1 MTRRRKDKQP
11 DPAAPTPDP
20 PKDEPRASAPPKTPP
35 GADAKGGRR
44 RRWTLVDSL
53 LAAALAVSLAVLG
66 WQVYRTYLR
75 GPAGRALPPPAAGDL
90 CQRLQDRGD
99 VLALG
104 RDALPP
110 CRLHGARLLAPADVT
125 PDGTLDRLLSERDDD
140 AVAGLLEQHD
150 VRTIVVST
158 TLANPSLLPKVTVRN
173 RLALYK
179 PSARFHALYLSEAAG
194 LYELVPGMLE
204 LSDDDG
210 AELVRLARAMLV
222 GVPYESRA
230 LPALTAQGDHEV
242 LVQVQGLRPIARQ
255 VPADPKSKNSKAF
268 TQHIRPAL
276 FAGGRGRTLL
286 EATTAAA
293 RELADRYRRRYES
306 REGPLPEAMAR
317 LTVEVE
323 VAYDFTDV
331 HTAVSGKPA
340 ETRYKSFLWRAIDLG
355 LHGIALDRD
364 TPRYQV
370 RPPSDAVYSGRK
382 QVEDLL
388 TRACRDYLD
397 ASREALDAARGLAG
411 QPQADAGELSKTLYR
426 LDPRLRVQRFRAHHF
441 RETKPGDE
449 PVVRLSRGIPPL
461 PATKAN
467 LSRRSL
473 QDGVYWATRWLVEN
487 LQPDGAFRYLYR
499 PELDYYLSD
508 KQIVEQYN
516 EVRHGLAS
524 YSLFMS
530 HREVPSPELWEA
542 AERSLRWNLDR
553 VVFGPAWTT
562 DPARK
567 ARLPSWAR
575 TDLPFGPPKPGGGTA
590 PADQWRCPHGELR
603 PIPPEMAY
611 VRHLDNA
618 KMGAVA
624 AAILAVSEKI
634 YQTPADRRDATLAE
648 LRPFLE
654 GFASFMLLMQHTT
667 GELAG
672 SFDHYFVSPEHG
684 HYRRSTTIYPG
695 EILFGLSRIYR
706 LTGDP
711 RIPPAFALAVEY
723 ERNYFTREAAIREP
737 DGTYEN
743 RRRADLVQFVPWISM
758 ALNDMA
764 LAVAVEDP
772 ARAREYAEFGIRV
785 SDWVVDVYLFDED
798 RTFYPEYLG
807 GYFKWEFEL
816 PAMHSMV
823 YAEGTASAFALAKR
837 FGDPRQERMRSATVL
852 GCRFAL
858 QQIVVPGRNDH
869 FLPNPDRAR
878 GGVRFGI
885 NSSEMR
891 TDYSYHTLSALNQTL
906 RYLTDEE
913 LAQL

>member
-1 MTRRRKDKQP
+1 MTRRRKDRTP
-11 DPAAPTPDP
+11 SSGTPAPSPAADP
-20 PKDEPRASAPPKTPP
+20 PQPAASPQTPP
-35 GADAKGGRR
+35 AGDRKESPR

-53 LAAALAVSLAVLG
+53 LTAALAASLVALG
-66 WQVYRTYLR
+66 WQIYRTYLH
-75 GPAGRALPPPAAGDL
+75 GPAAEDLPPPTAGDL
-90 CQRLQDRGD
+90 CHRLQDQGD

-104 RDALPP
+104 RDALPA
-110 CRLHGARLLAPADVT
+110 CELRGARLLTPNDLT
-125 PDGTLDRLLSERDDD
+125 PDGTLERLLSGRDDD
-140 AVAGLLEQHD
+140 AVARLLEQHG
-150 VRTIVVST
+150 VRHVVVSP

-179 PSARFHALYLSEAAG
+179 PSERFHALYLSEAAG
-194 LYELVPGMLE
+194 LYETIPGWPQLTGE
-204 LSDDDG
+204 EG
-210 AELVRLARAMLV
+210 AELVRLARATLA
-222 GVPYESRA
+222 GLPHEPPP
-230 LPALTAQGDHEV
+230 LPALTTEGDHEV
-242 LVQVQGLRPIARQ
+242 LVQLQGLKPIARD
-255 VPADPKSKNSKAF
+255 VPADPESKNSKPY

-276 FAGGRGRTLL
+276 FAGGRGRTLID
-286 EATTAAA
+286 ATKAAA
-293 RELADRYRRRYES
+293 AELAERYRRRYES
-306 REGPLPEAMAR
+306 REGPLPEALAR

-331 HTAVSGKPA
+331 YTAVSGKPA
-340 ETRYKSFLWRAIDLG
+340 ETRYRSFLWRAIDLG
-355 LHGIALDRD
+355 LHGVALDRD

-370 RPPSDAVYSGRK
+370 RPPSDAVYAGRK
-382 QVEDLL
+382 DVEDLL
-388 TRACRDYLD
+388 ARACRDYLD
-397 ASREALDAARGLAG
+397 ASRRALDAARKLADR
-411 QPQADAGELSKTLYR
+411 PQAGADELSKTLYR

-441 RETKPGDE
+441 RETRPGGDS
-449 PVVRLSRGIPPL
+449 VVRLSRGIPPL
-461 PATKAN
+461 PPTREN
-467 LSRRSL
+467 LSRRAL
-473 QDGVYWATRWLVEN
+473 RDGVYWATRWLVEN

-508 KQIVEQYN
+508 KQVVEQYN

-530 HREVPSPELWEA
+530 HQEVPSPELWEA
-542 AERSLRWNLDR
+542 AERSLRWNLER
-553 VVFGPAWTT
+553 VVFGPAWTA
-562 DPARK
+562 DPVRRT
-567 ARLPSWAR
+567 RLPPWVR
-575 TDLPFGPPKPGGGTA
+575 TDRPFGPPKPGGGTG
-590 PADQWRCPHGELR
+590 PADRWRCPHGDLR

-624 AAILAVSEKI
+624 AAVLAVSEKI
-634 YQTPADRRDATLAE
+634 YQTPADRRDTTLAE

-654 GFASFMLLMQHTT
+654 GFASFLLFMQHTT
-667 GELAG
+667 GDRAG

-695 EILFGLSRIYR
+695 EILFALSRIYR

-723 ERNYFTREAAIREP
+723 ERNYFDRESAIREP

-743 RRRADLVQFVPWISM
+743 QRRADLVQFVPWISM
-758 ALNDMA
+758 AMNDMA
-764 LAVAVEDP
+764 LAVRDDDP
-772 ARAREYAEFGIRV
+772 RRAQEYAEFGIRV
-785 SDWVVDVYLFDED
+785 SEWVADVYLFDPD
-798 RTFYPEYLG
+798 RTFFPEYLG

-823 YAEGTASAFALAKR
+823 YAEGTAAAAALAKR
-837 FGDPRQERMRSATVL
+837 FGDPRFERMRSATVL

-869 FLPNPDRAR
+869 FLPNPGRAR

-885 NSSEMR
+885 NNSEMR

-913 LAQL
+913 LVPP